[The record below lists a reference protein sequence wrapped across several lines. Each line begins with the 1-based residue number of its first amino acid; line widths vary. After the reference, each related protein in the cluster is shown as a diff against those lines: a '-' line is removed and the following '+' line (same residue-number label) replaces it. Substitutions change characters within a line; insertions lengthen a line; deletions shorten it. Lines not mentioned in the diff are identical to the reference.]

1 MEPKG
6 LCRFLEASPVAQ
18 AGALCVRSHSGT
30 QLDLFRGL
38 RHSILWLDQC
48 FFWHA
53 GPQYFVGV
61 RIRGQRT
68 VGVREAHRNELAIA
82 ASQRAFRR
90 AGIAMVPICAS
101 DRYNKCRSHWSRA
114 KSQLGA
120 NENKDSS
127 RALLNG

>member
-18 AGALCVRSHSGT
+18 AGALCVRSHLGT

-82 ASQRAFRR
+82 ARKRAFRR
-90 AGIAMVPICAS
+90 AGIVMAPIRTS
-101 DRYNKCRSHWSRA
+101 DRYSRCKSHCRKA

-120 NENKDSS
+120 NQNKDSS
-127 RALLNG
+127 RALLNE